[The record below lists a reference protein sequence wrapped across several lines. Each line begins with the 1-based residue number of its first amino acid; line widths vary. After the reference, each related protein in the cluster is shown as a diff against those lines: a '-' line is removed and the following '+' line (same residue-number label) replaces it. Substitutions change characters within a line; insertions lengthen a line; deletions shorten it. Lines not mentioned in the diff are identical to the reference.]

1 MTMTEDTPHIMVVD
15 DELSMREVLE
25 LMLMKEGYQVTC
37 AENGRTAIG
46 LLEKDPYDLM
56 LCDIKLGDISGLDVL
71 QASKK
76 CNPDAVVILISAY
89 ASTETAVEAMNA
101 GAYDYVPKPFDKDE
115 LMQTVA
121 KALDLKTI
129 EHEKKQLNDQ
139 LKEHLH
145 FGLLIG
151 NSPAM
156 NHIYKLISQVA
167 KTTTNVLITGESGTG
182 KELIAQSIHQESDRS
197 DQPFVVI
204 NCGGIPETLM
214 ESELFGHK
222 KGSFTGA
229 TQDKKGLF
237 EIAHKGTIFLD
248 EIGELSLPIQV
259 KLLRAVQERVFK
271 PVGGNEDIT
280 VDIRILSATNKNLEK
295 EVIAGNFREDLFYR
309 LNVIE
314 IKVPPLRERKTDLRL
329 LAQHFLEKY
338 SKEMGKEISKFSS
351 YAIDLLNKYDFPG
364 NIRELEN
371 LLERSVALSTTNIIL
386 PDSLAL
392 SLHKRR
398 WIEGFKDRRFDL
410 DEVSRGVSL
419 DGILE
424 DIERGYLQKALD
436 CSNGSKNK
444 AAELLGVSFRS
455 LRYRLDKLGIE
466 K

>member
-1 MTMTEDTPHIMVVD
+1 MTENTPQILVVD

-25 LMLMKEGYQVTC
+25 LMLIREGYRVTC

-46 LLEKDPYDLM
+46 LLEKDQFDLM

-76 CNPDAVVILISAY
+76 CNADTVVILISAY

-129 EHEKKQLNDQ
+129 EHEKELLDDQ
-139 LKEHLH
+139 LKENLH
-145 FGLLIG
+145 FGVLVG

-156 NHIYKLISQVA
+156 THIYKLIMQVA
-167 KTTTNVLITGESGTG
+167 KTKTNVLITGESGTG
-182 KELIAQSIHQESDRS
+182 KELIAQSIHQQSDRS
-197 DQPFVVI
+197 DEPFVVI

-237 EIAHKGTIFLD
+237 EVAHKGTIFLD

-271 PVGGNEDIT
+271 PVGGNEDIS
-280 VDIRILSATNKNLEK
+280 VDIRIISATNKELEK

-314 IKVPPLRERKTDLRL
+314 IKVPPLRERKTDLRI

-338 SKEMGKEISKFSS
+338 SREMGKEISKFSS

-419 DGILE
+419 DNILE
-424 DIERGYLQKALD
+424 EIESGYLRKALD
-436 CSNGSKNK
+436 CSNGNKNK

>member
-1 MTMTEDTPHIMVVD
+1 MTENTPHIMVVD

-25 LMLMKEGYQVTC
+25 MMLNKEGYQVTC
-37 AENGRTAIG
+37 AENGRNAIG
-46 LLEKDPYDLM
+46 LLEKNQYDLM
-56 LCDIKLGDISGLDVL
+56 LCDIRLGDISGLDVL

-76 CNPDAVVILISAY
+76 CNPDTVVILISAY

-121 KALDLKTI
+121 KALDLKTV
-129 EHEKKQLNDQ
+129 EQEKELLDDQ
-139 LKEHLH
+139 LKENLH

-156 NHIYKLISQVA
+156 SHIYKLILQVA
-167 KTTTNVLITGESGTG
+167 KTKTNVLITGESGTG
-182 KELIAQSIHQESDRS
+182 KELIAKSIHQESDRN

-237 EIAHKGTIFLD
+237 EIAHQGTIFLD

-259 KLLRAVQERVFK
+259 KLLRAVQEKVFK
-271 PVGGNEDIT
+271 PVGGNEDIS
-280 VDIRILSATNKNLEK
+280 VDIRILSATNKKLEK

-314 IKVPPLRERKTDLRL
+314 LRVPPLRERKTDLRL

-338 SKEMGKEISKFSS
+338 SQEMGKEISKFSS

-424 DIERGYLQKALD
+424 DIERGYLKKALD

-444 AAELLGVSFRS
+444 AADLLGVSFRS

>member
-1 MTMTEDTPHIMVVD
+1 MTENTPHIMVVD

-25 LMLMKEGYQVTC
+25 MMLTKEGYQVTC
-37 AENGRTAIG
+37 AENGRNAIG
-46 LLEKDPYDLM
+46 LLEKNQYDLM

-76 CNPDAVVILISAY
+76 CNPDTVVILISAY

-121 KALDLKTI
+121 KALDLKTV
-129 EHEKKQLNDQ
+129 EQEKESLDDQ
-139 LKEHLH
+139 LKENLH
-145 FGLLIG
+145 FGMLIG

-156 NHIYKLISQVA
+156 SHIYKLILQVA
-167 KTTTNVLITGESGTG
+167 KTKTNVLITGESGTG
-182 KELIAQSIHQESDRS
+182 KELIAKSIHQESDRN

-237 EIAHKGTIFLD
+237 EIAHQGTIFLD

-259 KLLRAVQERVFK
+259 KLLRAVQEKVFK
-271 PVGGNEDIT
+271 PVGGNEDIS
-280 VDIRILSATNKNLEK
+280 VDIRIISATNKKLEK

-338 SKEMGKEISKFSS
+338 SQEMGKEISKFSS

-424 DIERGYLQKALD
+424 DIERGYLKKALD
-436 CSNGSKNK
+436 CSAGSKNK

>member
-1 MTMTEDTPHIMVVD
+1 MTENAPHIMVVD

-25 LMLMKEGYQVTC
+25 MMLTKEGYQVTC
-37 AENGRTAIG
+37 AENGRNAIG
-46 LLEKDPYDLM
+46 LLEKNQYDLM

-76 CNPDAVVILISAY
+76 CNPDTVVILISAY

-121 KALDLKTI
+121 KALDLKTL
-129 EHEKKQLNDQ
+129 EQEKELLDDQ
-139 LKEHLH
+139 LKENLH

-156 NHIYKLISQVA
+156 SHIYKLILQVA
-167 KTTTNVLITGESGTG
+167 KTKTNVLITGESGTG
-182 KELIAQSIHQESDRS
+182 KELIAKSIHQESDRC

-237 EIAHKGTIFLD
+237 EIAHQGTIFLD
-248 EIGELSLPIQV
+248 EIGELNLPIQV
-259 KLLRAVQERVFK
+259 KLLRAVQEKVFK
-271 PVGGNEDIT
+271 PVGGNEDIS
-280 VDIRILSATNKNLEK
+280 VDIRIISATNKELEK
-295 EVIAGNFREDLFYR
+295 EVIADNFREDLFYR

-314 IKVPPLRERKTDLRL
+314 IKVPPLRERKNDLRL

-338 SKEMGKEISKFSS
+338 SQEMGKEISKFSS

-424 DIERGYLQKALD
+424 EIERGYLRKALD
-436 CSNGSKNK
+436 CSNGNKNK
-444 AAELLGVSFRS
+444 AADLLGVSFRS

>member
-1 MTMTEDTPHIMVVD
+1 MTENAPHIMVVD

-25 LMLMKEGYQVTC
+25 IMLTKEGYQVTC

-46 LLEKDPYDLM
+46 LLEKNQYDLM
-56 LCDIKLGDISGLDVL
+56 LCDIRLGDISGLDVL

-76 CNPDAVVILISAY
+76 CNPDTVVILISAY

-121 KALDLKTI
+121 KALDLKTL
-129 EHEKKQLNDQ
+129 EQEKELLDDQ
-139 LKEHLH
+139 LKENLH

-156 NHIYKLISQVA
+156 SHIYKLILQVA
-167 KTTTNVLITGESGTG
+167 KTKTNVLITGESGTG
-182 KELIAQSIHQESDRS
+182 KELIAKSIHQESDRN

-222 KGSFTGA
+222 RGSFTGA

-237 EIAHKGTIFLD
+237 EIAHQGTIFLD

-259 KLLRAVQERVFK
+259 KLLRAVQEKVFK
-271 PVGGNEDIT
+271 PVGGNEDIS
-280 VDIRILSATNKNLEK
+280 VDIRILSATNKKLEK

-314 IKVPPLRERKTDLRL
+314 LRVPPLRERKTDLRL

-338 SKEMGKEISKFSS
+338 SQEMGKEISKFSS

-424 DIERGYLQKALD
+424 DIERGYLKKALD

-444 AAELLGVSFRS
+444 AADLLGVSFRS

>member
-1 MTMTEDTPHIMVVD
+1 M
-15 DELSMREVLE
+15 LEVLE
-25 LMLMKEGYQVTC
+25 MMLTKEGYQVTC
-37 AENGRTAIG
+37 AENGRSAIG
-46 LLEKDPYDLM
+46 LLEKKQYDLM
-56 LCDIKLGDISGLDVL
+56 LCDIRLGDISGLDVL

-76 CNPDAVVILISAY
+76 YNPDTVVILISAY
-89 ASTETAVEAMNA
+89 ATTETAVEAMNA

-121 KALDLKTI
+121 KALDLKTV
-129 EHEKKQLNDQ
+129 EQEKELLDDQ
-139 LKEHLH
+139 LKENLH

-156 NHIYKLISQVA
+156 SHIYKLIMQVA
-167 KTTTNVLITGESGTG
+167 KTKTNVLITGESGTG
-182 KELIAQSIHQESDRS
+182 KELIAKSIHQESNRS

-237 EIAHKGTIFLD
+237 EDAHQGTIFLD

-271 PVGGNEDIT
+271 PVGGNEDIS
-280 VDIRILSATNKNLEK
+280 VDIRIISATNKNLEK

-338 SKEMGKEISKFSS
+338 SREMGKEISKFSS

-424 DIERGYLQKALD
+424 EIERGYLRKALD

>member
-1 MTMTEDTPHIMVVD
+1 MTEDTPHILVVD

-25 LMLMKEGYQVTC
+25 LMLTKEGYQITC
-37 AENGRTAIG
+37 AENGRTAIE

-76 CNPDAVVILISAY
+76 CNPDTVVILISAY

-129 EHEKKQLNDQ
+129 EHEKQQLNDQ

-151 NSPAM
+151 NSPSM
-156 NHIYKLISQVA
+156 NHIYKLITQVA

-237 EIAHKGTIFLD
+237 EIADKGTIFLD

-271 PVGGNEDIT
+271 PVGGNEDIS
-280 VDIRILSATNKNLEK
+280 VDIRILSATNKTLEK

-314 IKVPPLRERKTDLRL
+314 IKVPPLRERKTDLKL

-424 DIERGYLQKALD
+424 DIERGYLRKALD

>member
-1 MTMTEDTPHIMVVD
+1 MTENTPHIMVVD

-25 LMLMKEGYQVTC
+25 LMLTKEGYEVTC

-46 LLEKDPYDLM
+46 LLENSQYDLM

-76 CNPDAVVILISAY
+76 NNPDTVVILISAY

-129 EHEKKQLNDQ
+129 EHEKKQLDDQ
-139 LKEHLH
+139 LKENLH
-145 FGLLIG
+145 FGLLVG
-151 NSPAM
+151 NSPPM
-156 NHIYKLISQVA
+156 NHIYKLIMQVA
-167 KTTTNVLITGESGTG
+167 KTKTNVLITGESGTG
-182 KELIAQSIHQESDRS
+182 KELIAQSIHQESERS

-237 EIAHKGTIFLD
+237 EIAHRGTIFLD

-259 KLLRAVQERVFK
+259 KLLRAVQEKVFK
-271 PVGGNEDIT
+271 PVGGNEDIS
-280 VDIRILSATNKNLEK
+280 VDIRIISATNKELEK
-295 EVIAGNFREDLFYR
+295 EVIGGNFREDLFYR

-314 IKVPPLRERKTDLRL
+314 IKVPPLRERKADLRI

-338 SKEMGKEISKFSS
+338 SQEMGKEISKFSS

-410 DEVSRGVSL
+410 DEVARGVSL

-424 DIERGYLQKALD
+424 DIERGYLRKALD
-436 CSNGSKNK
+436 CSNGNKNK
-444 AAELLGVSFRS
+444 AADLLGVSFRS
-455 LRYRLDKLGIE
+455 LRYRLDKLGID

>member
-1 MTMTEDTPHIMVVD
+1 MTENTPHIMVVD

-25 LMLMKEGYQVTC
+25 LMLKKEGYQVTC

-76 CNPDAVVILISAY
+76 CNPDTVVILISAY

-129 EHEKKQLNDQ
+129 EHEKQQLNDQ

-151 NSPAM
+151 NSPSM
-156 NHIYKLISQVA
+156 NHIYKLITQVA

-271 PVGGNEDIT
+271 PVGGNEDII

-314 IKVPPLRERKTDLRL
+314 IKVPPLRERKTDLKL

-338 SKEMGKEISKFSS
+338 TKEMGKEISKFSS

-424 DIERGYLQKALD
+424 DIERGYLRKALD

-444 AAELLGVSFRS
+444 AADLLGVSFRS